1 MTASDNQ
8 EILRSAMLQ
17 AMRRLAKSV
26 SVITCRHN
34 GQRYAM
40 AASAVDS
47 LSAEPPSLLICIN
60 RSSSIYQPLSRGVDF
75 CVNILAAEQHEIAL
89 VCSGKR
95 KGEERFFSTGSWS
108 ANGAD
113 GTPYLTNAQ
122 ASVIC
127 RQDGSFEYG
136 THTVFIGRIEEI
148 QVGETV
154 SPLVYVDGAYSTS
167 APLPQVAAHA

>member
-1 MTASDNQ
+1 MSAPDNQ
-8 EILRSAMLQ
+8 EILRSGMLQ

-47 LSAEPPSLLICIN
+47 LSADPPSLLICIN
-60 RSSSIYQPLSRGVDF
+60 RSSSIYQPLSQGVDF
-75 CVNILAAEQHEIAL
+75 CVNILAAEHHEIAL
-89 VCSGKR
+89 VCSGKK
-95 KGEERFFSTGSWS
+95 KGEDRFTTGSWN
-108 ANGAD
+108 ANGED
-113 GTPYLTNAQ
+113 GTPYLTTAQ

-127 RQDGSFEYG
+127 SQDGAFDYG
-136 THTVFIGRIEEI
+136 THTVFIGRIQEV

-154 SPLVYVDGAYSTS
+154 SPLVYVDGAYTTST
-167 APLPQVAAHA
+167 PLPHAVAHS